1 MKAAVLHNPHDL
13 RVETRPDPAC
23 GPGDVIIEVTY
34 NGLCGTD
41 ATEFA
46 KGPMMVP
53 LTTPHPG
60 SGHVGPTIL
69 GHEFIGTVVEAGRDA
84 GPLLGKRVACG
95 AGVACGTCRWCQAG
109 RTNLCAS
116 YYTIGLST
124 HGALAE
130 FVSAPARICLPIPDA
145 CADIDAALAQPLA
158 VGIHAAR
165 RSGVTPGESVVLLG
179 SGAIGSFI
187 CCGLGEHRGPVI
199 AVDIDERRLAI
210 AEKLGATRAVLIDR
224 DTTTADLADR
234 LAEALPEGPPDVVF
248 ETSGT
253 HASAERAF
261 TLAARGGTV
270 VLVGLNP
277 NPQALN
283 FASIVLR
290 EIDTKTTVAHICDS
304 DLGDALG
311 LLARRRLSEILVDRV
326 VPLDDVVAGG
336 FEPLVA
342 GTAIGKILVSPRHG

>member
-1 MKAAVLHNPHDL
+1 MKAAVLYSPHDL
-13 RVETRPDPAC
+13 RVEARPDPAC

-41 ATEFA
+41 ATEFT

-84 GPLLGKRVACG
+84 GPMLGKRVACG
-95 AGVACGTCRWCQAG
+95 AGVACGTCRWCRAG

-130 FVSAPARICLPIPDA
+130 FVSAPARICLPIPDE

-158 VGIHAAR
+158 VGIHAVR
-165 RSGVTPGESVVLLG
+165 RSGVAPGESVVLLG
-179 SGAIGSFI
+179 AGAIGSFI
-187 CCGLGEHRGPVI
+187 CSGLSEHDGPVI
-199 AVDIDERRLAI
+199 AVDIDERRLVVA
-210 AEKLGATRAVLIDR
+210 AELGATRTLRIAR
-224 DTTTADLADR
+224 DTTTRDLAGM
-234 LAEALPEGPPDVVF
+234 LAAALPDGPPDVVF

-253 HASAERAF
+253 MGSAERAF

-277 NPQALN
+277 APQALN
-283 FASIVLR
+283 FADIVLR
-290 EIDTKTTVAHICDS
+290 EVNARTTVAHVCDQ
-304 DLGDALG
+304 DLGQALE
-311 LLARRRLSEILVDRV
+311 LLSRRHLSEILLGGV
-326 VPLDDVVAGG
+326 VPLDNVVAGG

-342 GTAIGKILVSPRHG
+342 GTATGKILVSPRHG